1 MRFPH
6 PNPQV
11 DNQQIYY
18 MKGNHETKSV
28 NQLTEMQDPSVDST
42 FRVCEDNIN
51 NLLEED
57 EDISNFS
64 SQNKH
69 NIKILDVD
77 IDSSVKLQA
86 QKRGANSLDR
96 NNTHISVG
104 LLDQTCQY
112 KPTPNEQQ
120 QYPEPHMLN
129 AMPQYPT
136 QHVY

>member
-1 MRFPH
+1 
-6 PNPQV
+6 
-11 DNQQIYY
+11 

-104 LLDQTCQY
+104 LLDQT
-112 KPTPNEQQ
+112 
-120 QYPEPHMLN
+120 
-129 AMPQYPT
+129 
-136 QHVY
+136 

>member
-1 MRFPH
+1 MADHRKQNLAVPH
-6 PNPQV
+6 
-11 DNQQIYY
+11 QQIYY

-57 EDISNFS
+57 EEISNFS

-77 IDSSVKLQA
+77 IESSLKLQA

-96 NNTHISVG
+96 NNTHISG
-104 LLDQTCQY
+104 LLGNNKAVPAEY
-112 KPTPNEQQ
+112 NNREISF
-120 QYPEPHMLN
+120 YPEQHHYP
-129 AMPQYPT
+129 AMYPYYGN
-136 QHVY
+136 H